1 MRRSR
6 HIVVYTTCPDA
17 DSAKTI
23 ARALLERGLAAC
35 VNMFSISSM
44 YLWKGALEEGEEV
57 GVLIKTTSDRY
68 EDIERALSEMH
79 PYELPAILVLP
90 VSGERRYLSWI
101 EESVGEQG

>member
-1 MRRSR
+1 MRQSR
-6 HIVVYTTCPDA
+6 HIVVYTTCPDV

-23 ARALLERGLAAC
+23 ARTLLERRLAAC

-44 YLWKGALEEGEEV
+44 YWWKGALEEGEEV

-68 EDIERALSEMH
+68 EDIERTLSEMH
-79 PYELPAILVLP
+79 PYELPALLVLP

-101 EESVGEQG
+101 EESVDEG